1 MVSLYHIA
9 DIHVSSKYFQP
20 ELMEQLI
27 AEVNE
32 IDPDL
37 LVLAGDLTDRGLA
50 FEYQEAKRW
59 TDCFEVPM
67 LVTPG
72 NHDSR
77 NVGYIHFEEL
87 YGSRYRIVRL
97 PGVHIVAAD
106 SSEPDL
112 DEGRIGRSIYPWL
125 HEALDAA
132 QSGDLKVFVTHH
144 HLLPVPGA
152 GRERNILQDAGDL
165 LKILVDHGVELVLNG
180 HKHVPWVW
188 RFEDMLIVNAGT
200 ATTNRLRGKGRPS
213 FAALELSQEA
223 IVVRHRYYDG
233 SEDTLHHPLERRT
246 PA

>member
-1 MVSLYHIA
+1 MINLCHIA

-20 ELMEQLI
+20 HLMERLI
-27 AEVNE
+27 NEVNSSR
-32 IDPDL
+32 PDL
-37 LVLAGDLTDRGLA
+37 LVLSGDLTDRGLA
-50 FEYQEAKRW
+50 FEYQEAKSW
-59 TDCFEVPM
+59 TDRFKVPM

-77 NVGYIHFEEL
+77 NVGYVHFEEL
-87 YGSRYRIVRL
+87 YGSRYRILRL

-132 QSGDLKVFVTHH
+132 AAGDLKVFVTHH

-188 RFEDMLIVNAGT
+188 RFENMLIVNAGT

-213 FAALELSQEA
+213 FAALELSKEA

-233 SEDTLHHPLERRT
+233 SEDTLYHPLERRT